1 MFCSEIKIMT
11 IRDFLDITDLW
22 ARDLGSVMNLA
33 QAKIES
39 LGRPLSDKGVALIF
53 EKPSNRTRQSMEMAV
68 VQLGGHPIF
77 TRGEEVGFDQRETV
91 EDVTRIMAGYHHV
104 IAARVFEHSILQ
116 RMAAVSSVPIINM
129 LSDHSHP
136 LQALADLLTMRQELG
151 ELRNKTVAWIGD
163 YNNVAR
169 SLVEAC
175 ALDGMHIRLGSPD
188 GYGANEIELSRIAN
202 LGAASVEQFSSAHI
216 ASTGAHAVHTDVF
229 VSMGQE
235 AETAKRMIDFKEFCV
250 DAKVM
255 ANADKQAIFMHC
267 LPAHRGVE
275 VMPEVIDG
283 AQSRVVTQA
292 HNRMHA
298 ARGLLAHLMGVTR

>member
-1 MFCSEIKIMT
+1 M
-11 IRDFLDITDLW
+11 
-22 ARDLGSVMNLA
+22 
-33 QAKIES
+33 
-39 LGRPLSDKGVALIF
+39 
-53 EKPSNRTRQSMEMAV
+53 

-116 RMAAVSSVPIINM
+116 RMATVSSVPIINM

-175 ALDGMHIRLGSPD
+175 ALDGMHIRLGSPA

-202 LGAASVEQFSSAHI
+202 LGAASVEQFSSAHT

>member
-1 MFCSEIKIMT
+1 MN
-11 IRDFLDITDLW
+11 IRHFLDITDLS

-33 QAKIES
+33 QVEISS

-53 EKPSNRTRQSMEMAV
+53 EKPSNRTRHSMEMAV

-175 ALDGMHIRLGSPD
+175 ALDGMHIRLGCPD
-188 GYGANEIELSRIAN
+188 GYGANENELVRIAN
-202 LGAASVEQFSSAHI
+202 LGAASVNQFSSAQT

-235 AETAKRMIDFKEFCV
+235 AETAKRMIDFKDFCV
-250 DAKVM
+250 DSEVM
-255 ANADKQAIFMHC
+255 ANAAKDAIFMHC

-275 VMPEVIDG
+275 VTSEVIDG

>member
-1 MFCSEIKIMT
+1 MT
-11 IRDFLDITDLW
+11 VRHFLDITDLS
-22 ARDLGSVMNLA
+22 ARDLNTVMDLA
-33 QAKIES
+33 QADIS
-39 LGRPLSDKGVALIF
+39 MLGSPLAGKGVALIF

-104 IAARVFEHSILQ
+104 VAARVFAHSVLQ

-129 LSDHSHP
+129 LSEQSHP
-136 LQALADLLTMRQELG
+136 LQALADVLTMRQELG
-151 ELRNKTVAWIGD
+151 DLRQKTVAWIGD

-175 ALDGMHIRLGSPD
+175 SLEGMNIRLGCPV
-188 GYGANEIELSRIAN
+188 GYGASNSELTRIAD
-202 LGAASVEQFSSAHI
+202 LGAASINQFESAKT
-216 ASTGAHAVHTDVF
+216 AATGAHAVHTDVF

-235 AETAKRMIDFKEFCV
+235 AETAKRLVDFKDFFI
-250 DAKVM
+250 DANIMSVATK
-255 ANADKQAIFMHC
+255 DAIFMHC

-275 VMPEVIDG
+275 VAGEVIDG
-283 AQSRVVTQA
+283 SQSRVVTQA

-298 ARGLLAHLMGVTR
+298 ARGLLAHLMGVTL

>member
-1 MFCSEIKIMT
+1 MT
-11 IRDFLDITDLW
+11 VRHFLDITDLT
-22 ARDLGSVMNLA
+22 ARDLNTVMDLA
-33 QAKIES
+33 QADIS
-39 LGRPLSDKGVALIF
+39 MLGSPLAGKGVALIF

-104 IAARVFEHSILQ
+104 VAARVFAHSVLQ

-129 LSDHSHP
+129 LSEQSHP
-136 LQALADLLTMRQELG
+136 LQALADVLTMRQELG
-151 ELRNKTVAWIGD
+151 DLRQKTVAWIGD

-175 ALDGMHIRLGSPD
+175 ALEGMNIRLGCPV
-188 GYGANEIELSRIAN
+188 GYGASNSELTRIAD
-202 LGAASVEQFSSAHI
+202 LGAASINQFESAKT
-216 ASTGAHAVHTDVF
+216 AATGAHAVHTDVF

-235 AETAKRMIDFKEFCV
+235 AETAKRLVDFKDFCI
-250 DAKVM
+250 DANVM
-255 ANADKQAIFMHC
+255 SVATKDAIFMHC

-275 VMPEVIDG
+275 VAGEVIDG
-283 AQSRVVTQA
+283 SQSRIVTQA

-298 ARGLLAHLMGVTR
+298 ARGLLAHLMGVTL

>member
-1 MFCSEIKIMT
+1 MKI
-11 IRDFLDITDLW
+11 RHFLDITDLS

-33 QAKIES
+33 QVEISS

-53 EKPSNRTRQSMEMAV
+53 EKPSNRTRHSMEMAV

-175 ALDGMHIRLGSPD
+175 ALDGMHIRLGCPD
-188 GYGANEIELSRIAN
+188 GYGANEIELSRIAS
-202 LGAASVEQFSSAHI
+202 LGASSVEQFSSAHT

-235 AETAKRMIDFKEFCV
+235 AETAKRMIDFKDFCV

-275 VMPEVIDG
+275 VTSEVIDG

>member
-1 MFCSEIKIMT
+1 MT
-11 IRDFLDITDLW
+11 IRHFLDITDLS

-136 LQALADLLTMRQELG
+136 LQALADLLTMLQELG

>member
-1 MFCSEIKIMT
+1 MSG
-11 IRDFLDITDLW
+11 RHFLDITDLS

-33 QAKIES
+33 QVDISS

-175 ALDGMHIRLGSPD
+175 ALDGMHIRLGCPD
-188 GYGANEIELSRIAN
+188 GYGANEIELSRIAS
-202 LGAASVEQFSSAHI
+202 LGASSVEQFSSAHT

-275 VMPEVIDG
+275 VTSEVIDG

>member
-1 MFCSEIKIMT
+1 MN
-11 IRDFLDITDLW
+11 IRHFLDITDLS

-33 QAKIES
+33 QVEISS

-53 EKPSNRTRQSMEMAV
+53 EKPSNRTRHSMEMAV

-175 ALDGMHIRLGSPD
+175 ALDGMHIRLGCPD

-202 LGAASVEQFSSAHI
+202 LGAASVNQFSLARI

-235 AETAKRMIDFKEFCV
+235 AETAKRMIDFKDFCV
-250 DAKVM
+250 DSEVM
-255 ANADKQAIFMHC
+255 ANAAKDAIFMHC

-275 VMPEVIDG
+275 VTSEVIDG

>member
-1 MFCSEIKIMT
+1 MT
-11 IRDFLDITDLW
+11 TRHFLDVTDLS
-22 ARDLGSVMNLA
+22 ARDLGTVMNLA
-33 QAKIES
+33 QVEISS

-91 EDVTRIMAGYHHV
+91 EDVTRIMAGYHHI
-104 IAARVFEHSILQ
+104 IAARVFEHTILQ
-116 RMAAVSSVPIINM
+116 RMTTVSSVPIINM

-175 ALDGMHIRLGSPD
+175 ALDGMHIRLGCPD

-202 LGAASVEQFSSAHI
+202 LGAASVEQFSSART

-235 AETAKRMIDFKEFCV
+235 LETAKRMIDFKDFCV

-275 VMPEVIDG
+275 VTSEVIDG

>member
-1 MFCSEIKIMT
+1 MN
-11 IRDFLDITDLW
+11 IRHFLDITDLS

-33 QAKIES
+33 QVEISS

-53 EKPSNRTRQSMEMAV
+53 EKPSNRTRHSMEMAV

-175 ALDGMHIRLGSPD
+175 ALDGMHIRLGCPD
-188 GYGANEIELSRIAN
+188 GYGANENELSRIAN
-202 LGAASVEQFSSAHI
+202 LGAATVEQFFSAQT

-235 AETAKRMIDFKEFCV
+235 AETAKRMIDFKDFCV
-250 DAKVM
+250 DSEVM
-255 ANADKQAIFMHC
+255 ANAAKDAIFMHC

-275 VMPEVIDG
+275 VTSEVIDG

>member
-1 MFCSEIKIMT
+1 MT
-11 IRDFLDITDLW
+11 VRHFLDITDLT
-22 ARDLGSVMNLA
+22 ARDLNTVMDLA
-33 QAKIES
+33 QADIS
-39 LGRPLSDKGVALIF
+39 ILGSPLAGKGVALIF

-104 IAARVFEHSILQ
+104 VAARVFAHSVLQ

-129 LSDHSHP
+129 LSEQSHP
-136 LQALADLLTMRQELG
+136 LQALADVLTMRQELG
-151 ELRNKTVAWIGD
+151 DLRQKTVSWIGD

-175 ALDGMHIRLGSPD
+175 SLEGMNIRLGCPV
-188 GYGANEIELSRIAN
+188 GYGASNSEITRIAD
-202 LGAASVEQFSSAHI
+202 LGAASINQFESAKT
-216 ASTGAHAVHTDVF
+216 AATGAHAVHTDVF

-235 AETAKRMIDFKEFCV
+235 AETAKRLVDFKDFCI
-250 DAKVM
+250 DANVM
-255 ANADKQAIFMHC
+255 SVATKDAIFMHC

-275 VMPEVIDG
+275 VAGEVIDG
-283 AQSRVVTQA
+283 SQSRVVTQA

-298 ARGLLAHLMGVTR
+298 ARGLLAHLMGVTL

>member
-1 MFCSEIKIMT
+1 MT
-11 IRDFLDITDLW
+11 IRHFLDITDLS

-116 RMAAVSSVPIINM
+116 RMAAVSNVPIINM

>member
-1 MFCSEIKIMT
+1 MT
-11 IRDFLDITDLW
+11 IRHFLDITDLS
-22 ARDLGSVMNLA
+22 ARDLCSVMNLA

-39 LGRPLSDKGVALIF
+39 LGRPLSDRGVALIF

-116 RMAAVSSVPIINM
+116 RMASVSSVPIINM

>member
-1 MFCSEIKIMT
+1 MT
-11 IRDFLDITDLW
+11 IRHFLDITDLS
-22 ARDLGSVMNLA
+22 ARDLCSVMNLA

-39 LGRPLSDKGVALIF
+39 LGRPLSDRGVALIF

>member
-1 MFCSEIKIMT
+1 MNS
-11 IRDFLDITDLW
+11 RQFLDITDLS

-33 QAKIES
+33 QVDISS

-116 RMAAVSSVPIINM
+116 RMAGVSSVPIINM

-151 ELRNKTVAWIGD
+151 DLRNKTVAWIGD

-175 ALDGMHIRLGSPD
+175 ALDGMHIRLGCPT

-202 LGAASVEQFSSAHI
+202 LGAASVNQFSSAQT

-235 AETAKRMIDFKEFCV
+235 AETAKRMIDFKDFCV
-250 DAKVM
+250 DSKVM
-255 ANADKQAIFMHC
+255 ANAAKDAIFMHC

-275 VMPEVIDG
+275 VMSEVIDG

>member
-1 MFCSEIKIMT
+1 MNS
-11 IRDFLDITDLW
+11 RHFLDVTDLS
-22 ARDLGSVMNLA
+22 ARDLGNVMNLA
-33 QAKIES
+33 QAKIDL

-175 ALDGMHIRLGSPD
+175 ALDGMHIRLGCPK
-188 GYGANEIELSRIAN
+188 GYGANENELSRIAN
-202 LGAASVEQFSSAHI
+202 LGAASVDLFSSAQT

-235 AETAKRMIDFKEFCV
+235 AETAKRMIDFKDFCV
-250 DAKVM
+250 DSEVM
-255 ANADKQAIFMHC
+255 ANAAKDAIFMHC

-275 VMPEVIDG
+275 VTSEVIDG

>member
-1 MFCSEIKIMT
+1 MT
-11 IRDFLDITDLW
+11 IRHFLDITDLS

-202 LGAASVEQFSSAHI
+202 LGAASVEQFSSAHV

>member
-1 MFCSEIKIMT
+1 MN
-11 IRDFLDITDLW
+11 IRHFLDITDLS

-33 QAKIES
+33 QVEIAS

-53 EKPSNRTRQSMEMAV
+53 EKPSNRTRHSMEMAV

-175 ALDGMHIRLGSPD
+175 ALDGMHIRLGCPD
-188 GYGANEIELSRIAN
+188 GYGANENELFRIAN
-202 LGAASVEQFSSAHI
+202 LGAASVNQFSSAQT

-235 AETAKRMIDFKEFCV
+235 AETAKRMIDFKSFCV
-250 DAKVM
+250 NSEVM
-255 ANADKQAIFMHC
+255 ANAAKDAIFMHC

-275 VMPEVIDG
+275 VTSEVIDG